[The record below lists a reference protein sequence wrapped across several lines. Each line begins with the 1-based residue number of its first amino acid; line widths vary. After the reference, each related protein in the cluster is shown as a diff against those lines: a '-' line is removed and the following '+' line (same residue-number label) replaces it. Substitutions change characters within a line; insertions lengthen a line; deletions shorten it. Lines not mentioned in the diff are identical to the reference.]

1 MRNEVEM
8 KNFKMKEHGKYVKTN
23 KFLILEFQ
31 GKIFILL
38 LRQSLVGHGDGR
50 CWLFSFHKFMLSFT
64 LSGSYQ

>member
-38 LRQSLVGHGDGR
+38 LR
-50 CWLFSFHKFMLSFT
+50 
-64 LSGSYQ
+64 